1 MRSFQSAGYVSRL
14 MEEVEAVQDK
24 ATGRVVNALPPVDG
38 SRPARTNQEENVRG
52 SFANGCFPVVVFP
65 DADVPPPRSAWR
77 LGGILNHKQIPPV
90 IRPLNLTVLSR
101 RSSAGCG
108 SRGLMGCVVYTS
120 RSKAPEERRTSGLL
134 SPVVIQ
140 VDSSEPATW
149 RFAEYRVY
157 RPMVSVCILESRP
170 KEQTMFCTVA
180 VTLTFDM
187 LRSRVNVCAE

>member
-1 MRSFQSAGYVSRL
+1 MSSKVQRCYFGSKQAATRVSTQLTGSIMYNSYLNKRL
-14 MEEVEAVQDK
+14 IISKRRRLAEE

-101 RSSAGCG
+101 RSSAG
-108 SRGLMGCVVYTS
+108 
-120 RSKAPEERRTSGLL
+120 ER
-134 SPVVIQ
+134 V
-140 VDSSEPATW
+140 ATV
-149 RFAEYRVY
+149 E
-157 RPMVSVCILESRP
+157 
-170 KEQTMFCTVA
+170 
-180 VTLTFDM
+180 LTG
-187 LRSRVNVCAE
+187 